1 MGSGPADAEPRPLDD
16 AAITLTDSERES
28 VRVEFER
35 FAHTRADLP
44 LDSEQLLADAEL
56 ATSVLPDRLVRALR
70 RFRRHGNYAG
80 ALLITNVPVDRDL
93 PATPQDG
100 FLGHWAEIPVA
111 TCAQLA
117 VATLVGDVIA
127 YADEK
132 DGNLIQDVVPI
143 KGAEER
149 QENSGTVYLELHT
162 ENGFHPHK
170 PDFITLLCLRPDH
183 DGTSQT
189 VVGGIAEVL
198 PKLSS
203 QCVSVLRGKDFRLRV
218 SSSFGGAALETPPV
232 AVLTGPPDSP
242 EFLADFHTMEP
253 LNDVAAAAL
262 DELKQALLVSL
273 RGARLSTGD
282 LLVID
287 NRTAV
292 HGRTPFAARYDETDR
307 WLRRCFAV
315 SDLRR
320 SRAARAPG
328 SRVIDPL
335 TVIGLTGTSTRAEG
349 LRCATS

>member
-1 MGSGPADAEPRPLDD
+1 MGSEPAGADPRPLDD
-16 AAITLTDSERES
+16 VAIPLTDSEREAI
-28 VRVEFER
+28 RGGFDR
-35 FAHTRADLP
+35 FARARVNAV
-44 LDSEQLLADAEL
+44 LDSEELLVDAEL
-56 ATSVLPDRLVRALR
+56 AGRALPDRVISALR
-70 RFRRHGNYAG
+70 HFRRYGNGAG
-80 ALLITNVPVDRDL
+80 ALLIRNAPVDTDL

-100 FLGHWAEIPVA
+100 YVGHWNEIPVS
-111 TCAQLA
+111 TFTQLA
-117 VATLVGDVIA
+117 VASQVGDVIA

-143 KGAEER
+143 KGARQR

-183 DGTSQT
+183 DRTSHT
-189 VVGGIAEVL
+189 VVGGVAEVL
-198 PKLSS
+198 PKLSEW
-203 QCVSVLRGKDFRLRV
+203 CVSALRRKEFRLRV
-218 SSSFGGAALETPPV
+218 SSSFGAGADLETPSV
-232 AVLTGPPDSP
+232 AVLSGPVGAP

-253 LNDVAAAAL
+253 LTPDAAVAL
-262 DELKQALLVSL
+262 DELKQALLTSL
-273 RGARLSTGD
+273 RGAKLDTGD

-320 SRAARAPG
+320 SRGIRAPG
-328 SRVIDPL
+328 SRVCEPL
-335 TVIGLTGTSTRAEG
+335 TVVGLSCTVAEE
-349 LRCATS
+349 LRCTTS